1 MIEADGMEGEELG
14 AGLTWRSPQML
25 SSSVREC
32 EGFVPSPTSPALWRG
47 GPLPMCVSDEKR
59 EGKEGG

>member
-1 MIEADGMEGEELG
+1 
-14 AGLTWRSPQML
+14 ML

-47 GPLPMCVSDEKR
+47 EPLPMCVEERGDKEGR
-59 EGKEGG
+59 EGSDSKR

>member
-1 MIEADGMEGEELG
+1 
-14 AGLTWRSPQML
+14 ML

-47 GPLPMCVSDEKR
+47 EPLPMCVSDEVR
-59 EGKEGG
+59 GGKEGREVTVRGEEG